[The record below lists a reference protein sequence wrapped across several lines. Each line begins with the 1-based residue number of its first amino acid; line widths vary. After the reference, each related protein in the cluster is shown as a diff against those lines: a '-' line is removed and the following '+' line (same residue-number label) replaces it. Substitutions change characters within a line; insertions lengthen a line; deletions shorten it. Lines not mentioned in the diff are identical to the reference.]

1 MFGELV
7 PSSAGALAGALA
19 SGQQRSKDPGEE
31 AGPHGSLCTRGW
43 GVPERLSSANGN
55 ANGIYGPNL
64 RSINSGGVG
73 VNHFTIKI
81 YVWRAQD

>member
-31 AGPHGSLCTRGW
+31 AGPRGSLCTRGW
-43 GVPERLSSANGN
+43 GGCLSDCLQLMATQM
-55 ANGIYGPNL
+55 AFMALIYGAL
-64 RSINSGGVG
+64 IVVELG
-73 VNHFTIKI
+73 
-81 YVWRAQD
+81 